1 MSLVEAFGEILEPAD
16 VHVAQRL
23 TALASETDESV
34 ELAIALAVRAL
45 RGGSVCVDLRAVA
58 AQVDMPSLPWP
69 AADGWLAAVRAS
81 PLAGEPPVLRLFGDL
96 LYLDRYWRE
105 EHQVCTDVQALL
117 AAAHPRTEVPTY
129 ERLFPQGFEEQQAAA
144 DIALSQGLT
153 VLTGGPG
160 TGKTTTVAR

>member
-58 AQVDMPSLPWP
+58 AQVDTPSLPWP
-69 AADGWLAAVRAS
+69 AADDWLAAVRPA
-81 PLAGEPPVLRLFGDL
+81 P
-96 LYLDRYWRE
+96 WR
-105 EHQVCTDVQALL
+105 VSRPCCGFSATCCTS
-117 AAAHPRTEVPTY
+117 
-129 ERLFPQGFEEQQAAA
+129 
-144 DIALSQGLT
+144 I
-153 VLTGGPG
+153 G
-160 TGKTTTVAR
+160 TGARNNRCAQMCKR